1 MPERPLT
8 VDIANAVRPPRAA
21 ESIIAL
27 VMTETSTALERLGT
41 FPPITSSDWRNMFY
55 DQPLAVNKNA
65 ARMVYDVCWFLV
77 KNEDVAL
84 DLTVITFRISLSR
97 FNDHSMPLPAGY
109 SAWLASIASNE
120 AHRKLEDSPL
130 LKPSSALLD
139 DGPDRDAHY
148 LADTLAEMRADYK
161 LALLLRYRYDTP
173 SKYLSMA
180 LDLRPRKVAQLLVKA
195 REAFAA
201 NSSVRP
207 STFAEVTPPLSKPL
221 PHIVEPYKDREMKR
235 KVLGY
240 DWLDSDFPVIPER
253 EERRAR
259 WITLVLT
266 AIILIGVSV
275 AVTQPWS
282 AERPT
287 LIEPDAIV
295 ETIDE

>member
-1 MPERPLT
+1 
-8 VDIANAVRPPRAA
+8 
-21 ESIIAL
+21 
-27 VMTETSTALERLGT
+27 MTGTTTALERLGT

-55 DQPLAVNKNA
+55 DQAVPVNENA

-77 KNEDVAL
+77 KDEDVAL
-84 DLTVITFRISLSR
+84 DLTVITFRIALSR
-97 FNDHSMPLPAGY
+97 FNDHSMPKTSGY

-130 LKPSSALLD
+130 LKPSSALLED
-139 DGPDRDAHY
+139 SPDREALY

-161 LALLLRYRYDTP
+161 LALLLRYRYDAP
-173 SKYLSMA
+173 SKYLSQA
-180 LDLRPRKVAQLLVKA
+180 LDLRPRKVAELLVKA
-195 REAFAA
+195 RESFAA

-207 STFAEVTPPLSKPL
+207 AAFAEVTPPLTKPL
-221 PHIVEPYKDREMKR
+221 PNLVEPYPKKEMKR

-240 DWLDSDFPVIPER
+240 DWLESDFPVIPER

-259 WITLVLT
+259 WVTLLLT
-266 AIILIGVSV
+266 AIILIVVSV
-275 AVTQPWS
+275 AVTRPWS

-287 LIEPDAIV
+287 LVEQNPVV